1 MTEILHIEVPI
12 IQAPMAGGAT
22 TPDLVAAV
30 SNAGGLGCLGA
41 GYMKPDD
48 IQSAI
53 SHIRARTHRPF
64 AVNLF
69 IPGHVKQDAQSVA
82 AMMDFLQVKSPAKDA
97 VAEKP
102 DNLVNTIDWLQDFEA
117 QLAVVLA
124 EKVPVFSF
132 TFGCPSEEVLL
143 RLHENG
149 TIVMGTA
156 TTVEEAVFLE
166 RRGVDAVVA
175 QGSEAGGHRG
185 AFLVTE
191 ASHDDAHAALNQHP
205 PFVGLMALLEQ
216 IAQAVQIPMVAS
228 GGIMNGR
235 GIVASLALGASG
247 VQLGTAFLTTDESG
261 AHPKYKETLLNSTPN
276 TTVVTRAFSGKWA
289 RGIRNDFIDLVDGYD
304 GVIPDYP
311 IQNTLT
317 RTIRNWAAKTG
328 RPEYMSLWS
337 GEGGHLCRSMPA
349 SQLVA
354 VLVEETEAALRTLG

>member
-1 MTEILHIEVPI
+1 
-12 IQAPMAGGAT
+12 MAGGAT

-48 IQSAI
+48 IRTAI

-69 IPGHVKQDAQSVA
+69 IPGPVKQDEQAVA
-82 AMMDFLQVKSPAKDA
+82 AMMDFLQAKAPTKDA

-102 DNLVNTIDWLQDFEA
+102 DNLASTIDWLQDFEA
-117 QLAVVLA
+117 QLAVVRA
-124 EKVPVFSF
+124 EKVPIFSF
-132 TFGCPSEEVLL
+132 TFGCASGEVIEQ
-143 RLHENG
+143 LHENG
-149 TIVMGTA
+149 AIVMGTA

-185 AFLVTE
+185 SFLVTE
-191 ASHDDAHAALNQHP
+191 KSHDAHAGLNQYP
-205 PFVGLMALLEQ
+205 PLVGLMTLLGQ
-216 IAQAVQIPMVAS
+216 IAQAVQIPVVAS

-235 GIVASLALGASG
+235 GIAASLALGASG

-261 AHPKYKETLLNSTPN
+261 AHPKYKETLLNSTPD
-276 TTVVTRAFSGKWA
+276 TTVVTRAFSGKCA

-317 RTIRNWAAKTG
+317 RTIRNWAARTG
-328 RPEYMSLWS
+328 KPEYMSLWS

-354 VLVEETEAALRTLG
+354 VLVEETEAVLRTLG